1 MAKRI
6 KLDWAFENVQKAS
19 IISMEFYYY
28 YYYTQMHLTYTQD
41 SS

>member
-6 KLDWAFENVQKAS
+6 KLDRAFENVQKAS

-28 YYYTQMHLTYTQD
+28 YTQMHLTYTQD
-41 SS
+41 S